1 MTFDDP
7 WPSQTGHTGTYACN
21 GGFQCRH
28 ADVRTVSG
36 GAHASITRATDPSIP
51 RAASTR
57 TASAGKND
65 GVAMGTPPPQLVR
78 HWLHMRRL
86 VLVRGRRLG
95 RRVRLDTACGRAD
108 MDAWSQRQR
117 GQASIRVGK
126 HHWRRAG
133 ASVSIRWDSTVH
145 SARVAP
151 IGGISWGLQ
160 LQPRFEDN

>member
-51 RAASTR
+51 RAASAR

-65 GVAMGTPPPQLVR
+65 GVAMGTPPSLSAIGCVCGDSFSFEAAALAAASALTLPASARTWTLG
-78 HWLHMRRL
+78 H
-86 VLVRGRRLG
+86 RG
-95 RRVRLDTACGRAD
+95 
-108 MDAWSQRQR
+108 SER

-126 HHWRRAG
+126 HHWGRAG

>member
-21 GGFQCRH
+21 AGLPMSACRR
-28 ADVRTVSG
+28 ADRQRGRSRIHHTSDG
-36 GAHASITRATDPSIP
+36 PEHPACSKRAHGLRWQK
-51 RAASTR
+51 RWR
-57 TASAGKND
+57 RD
-65 GVAMGTPPPQLVR
+65 GDAPQLVR
-78 HWLHMRRL
+78 HWLRMRRL